1 MENMGNM
8 ETVFVIMFGIM
19 YNIFIAYFVKHEI
32 LENSPKIIK
41 ILLLV
46 PPIAILTGI
55 IWSGYIIGFMLVDM
69 VKKILE

>member
-19 YNIFIAYFVKHEI
+19 FNIFIAYFVKHVI
-32 LENSPKIIK
+32 LENSPKIVK
-41 ILLLV
+41 ILLLI

>member
-19 YNIFIAYFVKHEI
+19 FNIFIAYFVKHEI
-32 LENSPKIIK
+32 LENSPKIVK
-41 ILLLV
+41 ILLLI

>member
-1 MENMGNM
+1 MGNM

>member
-1 MENMGNM
+1 MGNM

-19 YNIFIAYFVKHEI
+19 FNIFIAYFVKHEI
-32 LENSPKIIK
+32 LENSPKIVK
-41 ILLLV
+41 ILLLI

>member
-1 MENMGNM
+1 MGNM

-19 YNIFIAYFVKHEI
+19 FNIFIAYFVKHVI
-32 LENSPKIIK
+32 LENSPKIVK
-41 ILLLV
+41 ILLLI